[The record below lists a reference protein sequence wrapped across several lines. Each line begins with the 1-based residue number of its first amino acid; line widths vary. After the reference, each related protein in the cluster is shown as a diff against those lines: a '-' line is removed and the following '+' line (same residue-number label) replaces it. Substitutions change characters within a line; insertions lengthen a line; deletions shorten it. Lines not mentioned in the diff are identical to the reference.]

1 MQKSP
6 RVVELQCKE
15 LKSKQK
21 MMRLRYSDDGEMVWF
36 RCQGCGMN
44 HAFPFATMMRDGF
57 IPPERGFGQSKKKK
71 MVDNTEQFSNAPIEY
86 SPSGVYQVGQQIHH
100 AVLDDVGKIISE
112 NTVNGHGKIVVA
124 FEKSGKK
131 ILIHGLATSLE
142 EYVNQ

>member
-21 MMRLRYSDDGEMVWF
+21 MTRISYSDNREMVWF

-44 HAFPFATMMRDGF
+44 HAFPFATMMRDGL
-57 IPPERGFGQSKKKK
+57 ILQSKRKK
-71 MVDNTEQFSNAPIEY
+71 TENNSKPVPNALIEY
-86 SPSGVYQVGQQIHH
+86 SPSGVYQVGQRIHH
-100 AVLDDVGKIISE
+100 AALDDVGQIISE

-131 ILIHGLATSLE
+131 ILIHGLVTSLE
-142 EYVNQ
+142 DYVNH